1 MTDDKQPADG
11 PDEPSKSEQMRQ
23 MAAQGMTTSD
33 IARQLGVRYQFV
45 YNVLKAARP
54 ARRPDAAP
62 PAEDGPTVREA
73 ADEGLTIAEAKRR
86 LALTFG
92 VDPSAITITVQG

>member
-1 MTDDKQPADG
+1 MT
-11 PDEPSKSEQMRQ
+11 KSEQIRQ
-23 MAAQGMTTSD
+23 MAAKGLSKSD

-45 YNVLKAARP
+45 YNVLKAAAPVSHEDAMLPREDATP
-54 ARRPDAAP
+54 AYQ
-62 PAEDGPTVREA
+62 AEDDGA
-73 ADEGLTIAEAKRR
+73 LTIAEAKRR

>member
-1 MTDDKQPADG
+1 MADNGHVRDADG
-11 PDEPSKSEQMRQ
+11 PSKSEQIRQ
-23 MAAQGMTTSD
+23 MAAKGLSKSD

-45 YNVLKAARP
+45 YNVLKAA
-54 ARRPDAAP
+54 AP
-62 PAEDGPTVREA
+62 VSHADTILPREDGIPVYQ
-73 ADEGLTIAEAKRR
+73 ADGDALTITEAKRR